1 MKESV
6 AELGEG
12 REDLNAII
20 RALADIAQIA
30 ATGAAKVR
38 VISQAA
44 RDQLKGSADMVQ
56 AMDHISDVATSN
68 ATSTEQVRK
77 VTAEQTAAVAQMA
90 SAAQEL
96 TNLSVELQT
105 VVSRFR
111 LGQG

>member
-6 AELGEG
+6 SVLGEG

-20 RALADIAQIA
+20 RALEDISKIA
-30 ATGAAKVR
+30 ATGADKVG
-38 VISQAA
+38 VISQSA

-68 ATSTEQVRK
+68 ARATEQVRK
-77 VTAEQTAAVAQMA
+77 VTSEQTAAVAQMA
-90 SAAQEL
+90 GAAQEL
-96 TNLSVELQT
+96 SNLSLELQS

-111 LGQG
+111 LEKA

>member
-1 MKESV
+1 MRESV

-12 REDLNAII
+12 RKDLDGII
-20 RALADIAQIA
+20 RGLDAIATVA
-30 ATGAAKVR
+30 ATGADKVK

-44 RDQLKGSADMVQ
+44 RDQLQGSADMVQ

-77 VTAEQTAAVAQMA
+77 VIVEQTAAVSQMA

-96 TNLSVELQT
+96 LNLSLELQS

-111 LGQG
+111 LDRA